1 MSSDNNSSAA
11 RAPPGAFFFQFY
23 HRIEVKA
30 IAKKENIVSFSVPF
44 PSDKYEALLFHAQKR
59 GEKVEDYMANSLE
72 SWYRKKVPSG
82 IRDYLD
88 EKYELEFGTPP
99 EPLKT
104 PAPEPEGSTD
114 TPPWDS

>member
-1 MSSDNNSSAA
+1 M
-11 RAPPGAFFFQFY
+11 
-23 HRIEVKA
+23 KA

-99 EPLKT
+99 GPLKT
-104 PAPEPEGSTD
+104 PAAEPEGSIDVTS
-114 TPPWDS
+114 WES